1 MTLEIAGLTWWYD
14 RGRPVIDALD
24 LSVPP
29 GAIVSISGPNGCGKS
44 TLLRLIAGIVE
55 PRSGTVSRPRRV
67 GYLPQSSEEP
77 PVRLRATKWLDAVA
91 QMKGSDSAT
100 MDQHARSLSVDQ
112 AIHGPLASLSVG
124 TIAKVMV
131 LGAFV
136 GDPELIVL
144 DEPFASLD
152 AASREALTRMI
163 SETAAKGVSFVVTSH
178 DEMPTL
184 GGTQLTLVN
193 GKLHW

>member
-1 MTLEIAGLTWWYD
+1 
-14 RGRPVIDALD
+14 
-24 LSVPP
+24 
-29 GAIVSISGPNGCGKS
+29 
-44 TLLRLIAGIVE
+44 E